1 MCLLLQNQNTFL
13 NFGKII
19 KFNIILF
26 LYIILNK
33 MNSIKDLIDRL
44 FFLIF
49 KRHIFKKSNNF
60 CNYTEIVQNEYD
72 DNHEEI
78 LFL

>member
-1 MCLLLQNQNTFL
+1 
-13 NFGKII
+13 
-19 KFNIILF
+19 LF

-33 MNSIKDLIDRL
+33 MTSIKDLIDKL

-60 CNYTEIVQNEYD
+60 DNYTEIVQNEYD

>member
-1 MCLLLQNQNTFL
+1 MT
-13 NFGKII
+13 
-19 KFNIILF
+19 
-26 LYIILNK
+26 
-33 MNSIKDLIDRL
+33 SIKDLIDRL

-60 CNYTEIVQNEYD
+60 YNYTEIVQNEYH

-78 LFL
+78 FFL